1 MQQRLATDERHAQL
15 LGGAR
20 ELFAVH
26 AFDELSTAEIARRL
40 GVSKGLLFHYFGTK
54 RGLYVATV
62 RAAVDELMAVTEPDP
77 TKPLTVQLWESMS
90 AYLEWARANQSEQSQ
105 ILMGGIGV
113 DDEVAAILA
122 RPRALTQQRVLTA
135 LGMDEG
141 TPRLE
146 MAIAGWI
153 GFVEGVGEYWA
164 PRHEIPREVPL
175 MQIVACLQTALRAA
189 GVGEELLQMLD

>member
-1 MQQRLATDERHAQL
+1 MRLATDERHAQL
-15 LGGAR
+15 LAGAR
-20 ELFAVH
+20 QLFSGH

-62 RAAVDELMAVTEPDP
+62 RAAVDELIAVTEPDP
-77 TKPLTVQLWESMS
+77 SKPLPVQLWESMS
-90 AYLEWARANQSEQSQ
+90 AYLDWARANQSEQSQ

-113 DDEVAAILA
+113 DDEVATILA
-122 RPRALTQQRVLTA
+122 RPRALTQHRVLTA
-135 LGMDEG
+135 LGVDDA
-141 TPRLE
+141 TPELR

-153 GFVEGVGEYWA
+153 GFVEGVGQYWA

-175 MQIVACLQTALRAA
+175 MQIVACLQTSLRAA
-189 GVGEELLQMLD
+189 GVSETILASLD